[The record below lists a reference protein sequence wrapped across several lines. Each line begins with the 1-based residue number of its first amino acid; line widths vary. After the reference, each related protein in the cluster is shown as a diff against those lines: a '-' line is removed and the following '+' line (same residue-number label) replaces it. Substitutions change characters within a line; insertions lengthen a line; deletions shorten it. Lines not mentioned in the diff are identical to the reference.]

1 MLPFLNINLDEIKN
15 SDEDVKS
22 VGQNELSVTTMTLS
36 PSFTSLVN
44 SVRKHALKGY
54 DAVSQ
59 QSNALL
65 KKSGVNSLVNEMKNF
80 NKSYNKD
87 SSIVSDVSANE
98 ESLLN
103 GTITYQDHLDASD
116 PAFQLDTG
124 SSGDLLPLSFWMRD
138 IIDGVDEE
146 NNLLG

>member
-1 MLPFLNINLDEIKN
+1 
-15 SDEDVKS
+15 
-22 VGQNELSVTTMTLS
+22 MTLS
-36 PSFTSLVN
+36 PSFSSLID
-44 SVRKHALKGY
+44 SVKKHALRSY

-65 KKSGVNSLVNEMKNF
+65 KKSGVNSLVNEMKKF

-87 SSIVSDVSANE
+87 SSIISDVSANE

-103 GTITYQDHLDASD
+103 GTINYQDHLDASD

-124 SSGDLLPLSFWMRD
+124 SSGDLLPLSFWMHD
-138 IIDGVDEE
+138 FIENFDEKDS
-146 NNLLG
+146 LLGMAKLQIVLFMII